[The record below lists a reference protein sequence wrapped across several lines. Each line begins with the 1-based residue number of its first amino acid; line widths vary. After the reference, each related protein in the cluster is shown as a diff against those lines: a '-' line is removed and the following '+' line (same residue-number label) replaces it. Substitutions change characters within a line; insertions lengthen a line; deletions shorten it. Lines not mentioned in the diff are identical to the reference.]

1 MSKSELSSVLSIALL
16 MAFRMLGMFMVLPIF
31 ATAATHLQGSTPA
44 LIGLTLGI
52 YGLTQAMLQ
61 IPFGSL
67 SDKIG
72 RKPIIAIGLVLLDSG
87 DLIFS

>member
-1 MSKSELSSVLSIALL
+1 MPKSELSAALSIALL
-16 MAFRMLGMFMVLPIF
+16 MAFRMLGMFMILPIF
-31 ATAATHLQGSTPA
+31 ATAATGLIGSTPT

-67 SDKIG
+67 SI
-72 RKPIIAIGLVLLDSG
+72 R
-87 DLIFS
+87 